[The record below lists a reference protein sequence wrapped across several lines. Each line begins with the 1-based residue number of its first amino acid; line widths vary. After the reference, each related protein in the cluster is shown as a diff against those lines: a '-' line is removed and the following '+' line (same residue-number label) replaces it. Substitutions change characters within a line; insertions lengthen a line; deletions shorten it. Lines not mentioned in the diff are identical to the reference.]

1 MPINLY
7 FEEGGTIPVNS
18 IFWSIKLPIVETSIG
33 SFNFKSVFEF
43 NKYVNCIIMFIRENI
58 QNFKFDEMFFDEKN
72 NLIDINYLGNY
83 FGSEIRYS
91 YEYLRKKEDG
101 KYINEYLLYQLV
113 GNYIVNYILPYV
125 HRIINYIV
133 NAIYL
138 QSIWRGYLVRKK
150 TMNSKMKQEVNV
162 LRDSNEK
169 LHVPILRIKK
179 IRTVEVKDTENT
191 TPRTDTHSVSGF

>member
-1 MPINLY
+1 MPLPLN
-7 FEEGGTIPVNS
+7 FEDGGCIYVNS
-18 IFWSIKLPIVETSIG
+18 LYWSIELPIVDTSIG

-43 NKYVNCIIMFIRENI
+43 YKYVKCIIMFIRENI
-58 QNFKFDEMFFDEKN
+58 PNFKFDGMFFDEYN
-72 NLIDINYLGNY
+72 NLININEIGNY

-91 YEYLRKKEDG
+91 YDYLRKKEDG

-113 GNYIVNYILPYV
+113 GNYLVNYILSDTLTL
-125 HRIINYIV
+125 INYTV
-133 NAIYL
+133 SAIYL

-169 LHVPILRIKK
+169 LHVPKLRIKK
-179 IRTVEVKDTENT
+179 RRMEQGTENT
-191 TPRTDTHSVSGF
+191 TPRTETHLVSGF